1 MMQWLAAPVYVHRAP
16 VDFRKSINGL
26 VVIVQEAM
34 LISPFAEALFVF
46 GRFLLLQNLH
56 SCHPGNRNR
65 HRDKIKIL
73 YWDKNGFCLWYKR
86 LEQDKF
92 KWPRSGDTVL
102 HVSAEQFS
110 WLLRGLDIAKL
121 TPHAAQYY
129 SVTN

>member
-56 SCHPGNRNR
+56 S
-65 HRDKIKIL
+65 
-73 YWDKNGFCLWYKR
+73 
-86 LEQDKF
+86 
-92 KWPRSGDTVL
+92 
-102 HVSAEQFS
+102 
-110 WLLRGLDIAKL
+110 
-121 TPHAAQYY
+121 
-129 SVTN
+129 

>member
-34 LISPFAEALFVF
+34 LISPFADAVFVF
-46 GRFLLLQNLH
+46 GNQR
-56 SCHPGNRNR
+56 
-65 HRDKIKIL
+65 RDKIKVL

-92 KWPRSGDTVL
+92 KWPRQGDAVL

-121 TPHAAQYY
+121 TPHAVQYY